1 MVVPEG
7 KVTRPGKPP
16 GRGEWTD
23 VQIDAVQQAP
33 VTPKRQAEHGWTTR
47 GWLGACSGAAL
58 VVLLALTGCG
68 VWVLA
73 HATDVNKQL
82 VERWSPALV
91 ASVRMESALINQET
105 GIRGYGIT
113 GKREF
118 LKPYQDGTAQQTA
131 AAAELAH
138 LVEGDEHAT
147 ADLARVRERSER
159 WQATTARPVSEA
171 ADPVGSAA
179 RHIEAGKAE
188 FDALRTALAD
198 QQVRIQ
204 AERDQSRDDL
214 QAARTL
220 RNTVFT
226 VIAGVVLLLMA
237 LAFAG
242 LRRGVQVPLDRLR
255 TDVRKIADGQ
265 FDHSVAPSGPADL
278 RALATDVDGMRRRLA
293 GELEFSDRARAQL
306 DERATELRRSNE
318 ELEQFAYVASHDLQ
332 EPLRKVASFCQLL
345 ERRYSDQLDDRAR
358 QYIAFAVDGANRMQT
373 LINDLLT
380 FSRVGR
386 LHAVDT
392 DVALETVLRRT
403 TNALGLAIEETGA
416 VVTHDPLPVVHGDS
430 TQLGVLLQNL
440 ISNAMKFR
448 APGVPPQV
456 HISAR
461 EAVDGAEGSQDT
473 DPRWELAVSDNG
485 IGIGQE
491 YAERIFVIF
500 QRLHTRD
507 SYPGNG
513 IGLALCKKIV
523 EYHGGA
529 ITLDSG
535 HTPGTRFVFTLP
547 RARAEAPTVASEL

>member
-1 MVVPEG
+1 MP
-7 KVTRPGKPP
+7 
-16 GRGEWTD
+16 
-23 VQIDAVQQAP
+23 IDTAPQQAP
-33 VTPKRQAEHGWTTR
+33 AAPSAGPGWTTR
-47 GWLGACSGAAL
+47 GWLGVCSAGAL
-58 VVLLALTGCG
+58 VVLLALAGCG

-82 VERWSPALV
+82 TERWSPALI

-105 GIRGYGIT
+105 GIRGYGMT
-113 GKREF
+113 GKRAF
-118 LKPYQDGTAQQTA
+118 LSPYRDGLAQQSA
-131 AAAELAH
+131 ATAELSR
-138 LVEGDEHAT
+138 LVRGNEGAVR
-147 ADLARVRERSER
+147 DLATVRERSEQ
-159 WQATTARPVSEA
+159 WQNTTARPISESG
-171 ADPVGSAA
+171 DPAGSAL
-179 RHIEAGKAE
+179 RHIESGKAA
-188 FDALRTALAD
+188 FDALRTALSG
-198 QQVRIQ
+198 QQTRIE
-204 AERDQSRDDL
+204 AERDRSREAL
-214 QAARTL
+214 QQARDL
-220 RNTVFT
+220 RNTVF
-226 VIAGVVLLLMA
+226 IAIGGVVLALIA

-255 TDVRKIADGQ
+255 TDVRKIADGR
-265 FDHSVAPSGPADL
+265 FDHSIAPSGPADL

-293 GELEFSDRARAQL
+293 DELEFSDRARSEL

-332 EPLRKVASFCQLL
+332 EPLRKIASFCQLL
-345 ERRYSDQLDDRAR
+345 ERRYADQLDDRAK

-386 LHAVDT
+386 LHAQDA
-392 DVALETVLRRT
+392 DVSTEDLLRRT
-403 TNALGLAIEETGA
+403 TNALGVAVEEAGA
-416 VVTHDPLPVVHGDS
+416 VITHDPLPAVHGDP

-440 ISNAMKFR
+440 ISNAVKFR
-448 APGVPPQV
+448 APGVVPRV
-456 HISAR
+456 HISAVER
-461 EAVDGAEGSQDT
+461 KAATDAPSGGAGG
-473 DPRWELAVSDNG
+473 PRWEFAVSDNG
-485 IGIGQE
+485 IGIGPE

-529 ITLDSG
+529 ISLDTT

-547 RARAEAPTVASEL
+547 PARSDAPETDSP

>member
-1 MVVPEG
+1 M
-7 KVTRPGKPP
+7 
-16 GRGEWTD
+16 
-23 VQIDAVQQAP
+23 QIDAAQRQAP
-33 VTPKRQAEHGWTTR
+33 VAEPAAGGWTTR
-47 GWLGACSGAAL
+47 GWLGFCSAAAL
-58 VVLLALTGCG
+58 AVLLALAGCG

-82 VERWSPALV
+82 TERWSPALI

-105 GIRGYGIT
+105 GIRGYGMT

-118 LKPYQDGTAQQTA
+118 LSPYQDGLTQQSA
-131 AAAELAH
+131 ADAELSR
-138 LVEGDEHAT
+138 LVRGDERAV
-147 ADLARVRERSER
+147 ADLAAVRERSEQ
-159 WQATTARPVSEA
+159 WQATTARPISESG
-171 ADPVGSAA
+171 DPVGSAL
-179 RHIEAGKAE
+179 RHIESGKGS
-188 FDALRTALAD
+188 FDALRAALSR
-198 QQVRIQ
+198 QQTRIE
-204 AERDQSRDDL
+204 AERDRSRDDL
-214 QAARTL
+214 QQARDL
-220 RNTVFT
+220 RNTVF
-226 VIAGVVLLLMA
+226 IAIGGVVLALMA

-242 LRRGVQVPLDRLR
+242 LRRGVQLPLDRLR
-255 TDVRKIADGQ
+255 TDVRKIADGR
-265 FDHSVAPSGPADL
+265 FGHSIVPSGPADL

-293 GELEFSDRARAQL
+293 GELEYSDRARSEL

-345 ERRYSDQLDDRAR
+345 ERRYADQLDDRAK

-386 LHAVDT
+386 LHAQDA
-392 DVALETVLRRT
+392 DVGLEELLRRT
-403 TNALGLAIEETGA
+403 TSSLGVAVEETGA
-416 VVTHDPLPVVHGDS
+416 VITHDPLPVVHGDP

-440 ISNAMKFR
+440 ISNAIKFR
-448 APGVPPQV
+448 APGVVPRV
-456 HISAR
+456 HISAVELTDVSADLSG
-461 EAVDGAEGSQDT
+461 EAGG
-473 DPRWELAVSDNG
+473 PRWEFAVSDNG
-485 IGIGQE
+485 IGIGPE

-523 EYHGGA
+523 EYHGGT
-529 ITLDSG
+529 ITLDTA

-547 RARAEAPTVASEL
+547 PARSDVPGTDSP

>member
-1 MVVPEG
+1 MQ
-7 KVTRPGKPP
+7 
-16 GRGEWTD
+16 TD
-23 VQIDAVQQAP
+23 AAQQQAP
-33 VTPKRQAEHGWTTR
+33 AAPSAGAGWTTR
-47 GWLGACSGAAL
+47 GWLGVCSAAAL
-58 VVLLALTGCG
+58 VVLLALAGCG

-82 VERWSPALV
+82 TERWSPALI

-105 GIRGYGIT
+105 GIRGYGMT

-118 LKPYQDGTAQQTA
+118 LGPYQDGLAQQSA
-131 AAAELAH
+131 ATAELSRLLRGNERAM
-138 LVEGDEHAT
+138 
-147 ADLARVRERSER
+147 ADLATVRERSEQ
-159 WQATTARPVSEA
+159 WQTTTARPISESG
-171 ADPVGSAA
+171 DPVGSAL
-179 RHIEAGKAE
+179 RYIESGKDT
-188 FDALRTALAD
+188 FDALRTALSV
-198 QQVRIQ
+198 QQTRIE
-204 AERDQSRDDL
+204 AERDRSRDDL
-214 QAARTL
+214 QQARDL

-226 VIAGVVLLLMA
+226 AIGGVVLALIA

-242 LRRGVQVPLDRLR
+242 LRRGVQLPLDRLR
-255 TDVRKIADGQ
+255 TDVRKIADGR
-265 FDHSVAPSGPADL
+265 FDHSIVPSGPADL

-293 GELEFSDRARAQL
+293 GELEFSDRARSELA
-306 DERATELRRSNE
+306 EGATELRRSNE

-345 ERRYSDQLDDRAR
+345 ERRYADQLDDRAK

-386 LHAVDT
+386 LHAQDA
-392 DVALETVLRRT
+392 DVSLESLLRRT
-403 TNALGLAIEETGA
+403 TNSLGVAVEETGA
-416 VVTHDPLPVVHGDS
+416 VITHDPLPAVHGDP

-440 ISNAMKFR
+440 ISNAIKFR
-448 APGVPPQV
+448 APGAVPQV
-456 HISAR
+456 HISAVEVT
-461 EAVDGAEGSQDT
+461 EARDAASDPSGETGG
-473 DPRWELAVSDNG
+473 PRWEIAVSDNG
-485 IGIGQE
+485 IGIGPE

-523 EYHGGA
+523 EYHGGTIA
-529 ITLDSG
+529 LDTT

-547 RARAEAPTVASEL
+547 PARSDVPETDSF